1 MCTDTHRSDVQGQVH
16 AEATRDAPCLGAGSV
31 GRRLRA
37 RTGGFLGHRVSRAGQ
52 RADGKMLNTSLN
64 VRREQRKRRSRSRR
78 SRSSRRVWPSRCVPV
93 SPARRW
99 GRAHVD
105 VVLPAHG
112 RGGRVH
118 RGRALLFAPLSPP
131 WAPSGAPREG
141 CPQRRAQVTPPAR
154 GHGRCHRAG
163 AAGLPAPAGGTRRRL
178 GLVLA
183 ADIDKGLPSK
193 AQADPPDR
201 WRCGE
206 IIKTVRARKRE
217 RHSDRSASCGEQD

>member
-1 MCTDTHRSDVQGQVH
+1 MSGGGECGPSTACPDRGLSRPSCVSGRSASGWKDAKHIVKCGTRAAQAQKQVASLAFQQTGLAVQARACLTCT
-16 AEATRDAPCLGAGSV
+16 
-31 GRRLRA
+31 
-37 RTGGFLGHRVSRAGQ
+37 
-52 RADGKMLNTSLN
+52 
-64 VRREQRKRRSRSRR
+64 
-78 SRSSRRVWPSRCVPV
+78 
-93 SPARRW
+93 PARRW

-206 IIKTVRARKRE
+206 IIKTVRSRKRE